1 MAATTTYILGER
13 QNILTQ
19 KAVGAYDYISLGGG
33 YEFYRIHVL
42 LDSKF
47 WRLDLYFAHGRTQPC
62 GEGSAR
68 RRGFTVG
75 GILVFVVGEGRGFST
90 GYVVF
95 DTGIR
100 VTEMGEV
107 VERLCT

>member
-1 MAATTTYILGER
+1 MAATTTTYIFGEC

-47 WRLDLYFAHGRTQPC
+47 WRLDLYFAHGRTSAMRR
-62 GEGSAR
+62 GVGSAEKIYIWR
-68 RRGFTVG
+68 KM
-75 GILVFVVGEGRGFST
+75 LCGR
-90 GYVVF
+90 
-95 DTGIR
+95 
-100 VTEMGEV
+100 
-107 VERLCT
+107 